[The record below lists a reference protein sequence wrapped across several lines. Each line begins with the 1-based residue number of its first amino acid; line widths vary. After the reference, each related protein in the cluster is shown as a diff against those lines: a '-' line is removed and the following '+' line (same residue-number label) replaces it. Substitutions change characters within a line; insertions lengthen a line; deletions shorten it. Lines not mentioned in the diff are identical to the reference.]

1 MRLLRERDS
10 PEPRE
15 NSERGIQISGNALV
29 AVRVSIPIVDGVD
42 PAESD
47 EVDAGAEP
55 VVGGG
60 RRRLVSGHGVR
71 IGSLGLDALLLLR
84 FLRLHRLT
92 FSRARSVAEIGVQ
105 LPAISRGGESD
116 ESQKC

>member
-15 NSERGIQISGNALV
+15 NSERAIQISD
-29 AVRVSIPIVDGVD
+29 IPIVDGVD

-92 FSRARSVAEIGVQ
+92 FSRAGSVAEIGPQ
-105 LPAISRGGESD
+105 WPAIFRGGESD

>member
-1 MRLLRERDS
+1 M
-10 PEPRE
+10 
-15 NSERGIQISGNALV
+15 

-55 VVGGG
+55 VDRGG

-71 IGSLGLDALLLLR
+71 VGRLGLDALLLLR
-84 FLRLHRLT
+84 LLRLHRLT
-92 FSRARSVAEIGVQ
+92 FSRPKLVFNCRRSSEAESPMSHRNVEHVM
-105 LPAISRGGESD
+105 SRESD
-116 ESQKC
+116 EILVLCNLLS